1 MTRTFIKQ
9 VPLPGGSGHVQTGAM
24 QFQEDWPGLF
34 IRGDDAIA
42 LLREWRDIQH
52 ALDTHAIP
60 YFAIKLDEIA
70 AIIERDV
77 KVGPASA

>member
-1 MTRTFIKQ
+1 
-9 VPLPGGSGHVQTGAM
+9 M
-24 QFQEDWPGLF
+24 QFQDDWPGLF

-42 LLREWRDIQH
+42 LLHEWRDIQR
-52 ALDTHAIP
+52 ALDTHSVP

-77 KVGPASA
+77 KVGTANP